1 MRGGQVDTHTIEER
15 DWPDAGPA
23 GRAHAAVVATIAAG
37 LEAPTRDPFTALP
50 GWRLTGTP
58 ADAAARLSVD
68 GEDEVEVVVTP
79 PWTGGQARLGGDGE
93 PRTVPFAVLEHDGA
107 RLTLALDGEV
117 ARWTVARDGRDW
129 WVAREGAVWHVAP
142 AARTLRGDAGG
153 DTRLRAPMPG
163 SVVAVH
169 VAEGDAVA
177 RGDLLLVMESMKM
190 ELSITAPVDGT
201 VAELRVAAGDQ
212 VGRDAELASV
222 HPADATEAAS

>member
-1 MRGGQVDTHTIEER
+1 MASAHLLER
-15 DWPDAGPA
+15 DHHERPLHPA
-23 GRAHAAVVATIAAG
+23 VEQRA
-37 LEAPTRDPFTALP
+37 RALRKD
-50 GWRLTGTP
+50 RLTGRVP
-58 ADAAARLSVD
+58 LRNPVSDLWRERLDLLRRV
-68 GEDEVEVVVTP
+68 
-79 PWTGGQARLGGDGE
+79 
-93 PRTVPFAVLEHDGA
+93 